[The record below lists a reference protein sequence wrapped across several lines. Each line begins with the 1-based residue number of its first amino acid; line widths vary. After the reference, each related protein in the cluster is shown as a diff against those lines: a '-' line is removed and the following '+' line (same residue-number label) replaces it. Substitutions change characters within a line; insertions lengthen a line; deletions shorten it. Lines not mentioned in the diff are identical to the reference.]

1 MSFHLSSSNI
11 RVESHDG
18 RTYLCAHV
26 NGGGDDRFCLDDHIG
41 NNDGHFAWDGKN
53 FTSSARNVR
62 FSCEG
67 GANVPILRAE
77 LRDSHD
83 NWHDRDLNLAE
94 RITNHNGKLA
104 YQ

>member
-41 NNDGHFAWDGKN
+41 NNDG
-53 FTSSARNVR
+53 
-62 FSCEG
+62 
-67 GANVPILRAE
+67 
-77 LRDSHD
+77 
-83 NWHDRDLNLAE
+83 
-94 RITNHNGKLA
+94 
-104 YQ
+104 Q